1 MGCHNFKFPQEG
13 RRRNGGACARWT
25 LHCSKAFLQ
34 RMHWGWRGVFRE
46 SAFGVACCRRGNLHR
61 GNLVFVPPFRNW
73 EGAQRSHVCFHRAKL
88 AYVSV
93 TSCVAVPQP
102 FLFHFLPFVFELPS
116 CTILLFLSCSI
127 PCDFCCPFFFEGTS
141 VVVHFDAQQKVAQKI
156 VLPSFS
162 FSFSFFL
169 FHFVHGCHLTVVHTK
184 PQRAAASTDSSQ
196 RAHLS
201 RPILFSPLP
210 HVLLRFSSFS
220 IYTTSTP
227 FVCPLYTLA
236 VFSRL
241 RCAVGRIIHWPTG
254 HRHVLATTRQKYVPA
269 PLWATARQKYVPTTL
284 RRSFRKRRHNK
295 VKQSCHIPPFFFQTF
310 FFSLSFFSFFFP
322 H

>member
-102 FLFHFLPFVFELPS
+102 FLFHFLPFVFSSCLPVRYSFFSLVVFHVISVALSFSKAPASS
-116 CTILLFLSCSI
+116 CISMHSKKSHRKLCFLLFLFLSLFFYFTLYMAVISQLYIRNLNELQRQLTLRSVHISRVPFCFH
-127 PCDFCCPFFFEGTS
+127 PCPMYCCASLHFQFILHPPLLFVPFTHLLFL
-141 VVVHFDAQQKVAQKI
+141 VVFVVLWAESFTGQQVTDMSWQQHAKSTYQ
-156 VLPSFS
+156 LPC
-162 FSFSFFL
+162 
-169 FHFVHGCHLTVVHTK
+169 GR
-184 PQRAAASTDSSQ
+184 QRAKNMF
-196 RAHLS
+196 
-201 RPILFSPLP
+201 RPPCGG
-210 HVLLRFSSFS
+210 VLENVVTIR
-220 IYTTSTP
+220 
-227 FVCPLYTLA
+227 
-236 VFSRL
+236 
-241 RCAVGRIIHWPTG
+241 
-254 HRHVLATTRQKYVPA
+254 
-269 PLWATARQKYVPTTL
+269 
-284 RRSFRKRRHNK
+284 
-295 VKQSCHIPPFFFQTF
+295 
-310 FFSLSFFSFFFP
+310 
-322 H
+322 

>member
-162 FSFSFFL
+162 FSFSFFYFTLYMAVISQLYIRNLNELQRQLTLRSVHISRVPFCFHPCPMYCCASLHFQFILHPPLL
-169 FHFVHGCHLTVVHTK
+169 FVPFTHLLFLVVFVVLWAESFTGQQVTDMSWQQHAKSTYQLPCGR
-184 PQRAAASTDSSQ
+184 QRAKNMF
-196 RAHLS
+196 
-201 RPILFSPLP
+201 RPPCAG
-210 HVLLRFSSFS
+210 VLENVVTIR
-220 IYTTSTP
+220 
-227 FVCPLYTLA
+227 
-236 VFSRL
+236 
-241 RCAVGRIIHWPTG
+241 
-254 HRHVLATTRQKYVPA
+254 
-269 PLWATARQKYVPTTL
+269 
-284 RRSFRKRRHNK
+284 
-295 VKQSCHIPPFFFQTF
+295 
-310 FFSLSFFSFFFP
+310 
-322 H
+322 